1 MAKAGTTVAPDSPA
15 DITQEVPLGD
25 TGEIPSE
32 GDLPPE
38 VRSFWRR
45 RRGVI
50 IAVVVVLLAG
60 AGGLVYWLTSGSSTP
75 TGLVVT
81 TTTVPVTTGTIQQTV
96 ASSGT
101 IEPASQASLNFAVS
115 GTVTAVN
122 VKAGQSVTAG
132 QVLATVDTTA
142 LSEEVSAAQAQLAAA
157 NARLASDEAS
167 SAVTTQID
175 SDQAAVTSAESTLSN
190 AQTALNDAA
199 LTSTIA
205 GTVASVDLNVG
216 QQVSGSGSGSGGSGS
231 GGSASSAGSAGNA
244 ATANT
249 GSSTGTGSSATST
262 SGAQIVVVGTD
273 SYIVNTT
280 VDDTEIGQISDGDQA
295 DIVPTG
301 STTTVYG
308 TVASVSLIGSE
319 SSNVTT
325 FPVVIDVTGDPTG
338 LYAGSTADVSIIV
351 KQLNDVTEVPT
362 QAISYNN
369 GQATVTQVVN
379 GSHVVK
385 TVTVGAAASGETQI
399 TSGVEVGDLILERTI
414 SFRGGAGGTTGG
426 GLFGG
431 GGAARG
437 RFGGGG
443 GFTGGGGFGGGG
455 GFTGGGGLG
464 GTG

>member
-1 MAKAGTTVAPDSPA
+1 MVKAGTTVAADSPV
-15 DITQEVPLGD
+15 DVTQELPRD
-25 TGEIPSE
+25 ATGEIPLE
-32 GDLPPE
+32 GDLRPE

-50 IAVVVVLLAG
+50 IAAAVVLLAG
-60 AGGLVYWLTSGSSTP
+60 AGGLIYWLTSGSSTP

-157 NARLASDEAS
+157 NARLASDETSGA
-167 SAVTTQID
+167 ATTQID

-190 AQTALNDAA
+190 AQTSLNDAA

-231 GGSASSAGSAGNA
+231 TGGAGDAGGA

-249 GSSTGTGSSATST
+249 GSSTGTGSSAS
-262 SGAQIVVVGTD
+262 SSAQIVVVGTD

-338 LYAGSTADVSIIV
+338 LYAGSTADASIIV
-351 KQLNDVTEVPT
+351 KQLNNVTEVPT
-362 QAISYNN
+362 QAISYNTN
-369 GQATVTQVVN
+369 GQATVTQVVD

-385 TVTVGAAASGETQI
+385 TVTVGPAASGETQI
-399 TSGVEVGDLILERTI
+399 TKGVKAGDKVLERTI
-414 SFRGGAGGTTGG
+414 SFRGGAGTTGG

-443 GFTGGGGFGGGG
+443 FGGAGGFTGG
-455 GFTGGGGLG
+455 GFTGGGASTGGAGFG